1 MQLSIIKEILILI
14 IDKTYFEYSN
24 SICSQKKQ
32 PTNSED
38 CWLNY
43 YSLSC
48 FEYLPI
54 NGSVIKL
61 NFKLF

>member
-14 IDKTYFEYSN
+14 IDKTYFDYSSN
-24 SICSQKKQ
+24 MCSQKQ
-32 PTNSED
+32 PTNSQD

-43 YSLSC
+43 YSLPC
-48 FEYLPI
+48 FEYLPV

-61 NFKLF
+61 NFELF